1 MACRKR
7 LNRIYSRILL
17 LFILV
22 SPGISAF
29 GQLLDTRITID
40 LSSSSL
46 DKCVLQLQQATGI
59 SFAYETSGLESFSAK
74 PRSFKDEKLRSILQ
88 YLLEG
93 SGYIFEEK
101 HNVIVI
107 GPQSGKNIAYQFN
120 GIIEDKETGIKLEG
134 VAVFD
139 PVTRNIG
146 TFTDRNGYFSLSA
159 PSDTLKLR
167 LSYLSYKP
175 VEIVLHAKDAPL
187 VRIKMHV
194 ASEGLDSVMVGDPGD
209 VTTYALDKFSTL
221 PQKMSFLPKF
231 SGDVDLITVLKM
243 SPGIQE
249 TRDGS
254 GSLIVRGGSPDQNLL
269 LMDDANIYGSTHLF
283 GLISSVNA
291 YAVKDVDIYKGSFP
305 ARYGGRI
312 SSVWDISLKEGNPDR
327 IHGIFS
333 IGTMASDFML
343 EGPLGNRSTTFLI
356 SGRRSYH
363 DVYTRLF
370 TPNLTFYFQD
380 VNFKLRQQ
388 ITPKD
393 HLFLSGYASQDKF
406 QLDVDNPKEEEL
418 LSTSQSIMRN
428 NENYA
433 GVMRWRHNF
442 SAHLLTNVSLIY
454 SQYKLLS
461 GNKYTSTF
469 LFPNDV
475 GVVVEQDEKTKS
487 DMNDLTGK
495 FQVKYFPNSRH
506 ELEAGAYYT
515 RHTFQPHVFS
525 LQFTSTDP
533 SFFPPAY
540 AEDVIRDTASTEI
553 GGYLEDRFRI
563 ADKLSANIGFH
574 INQYIYE
581 KKSYFSFQPRIS
593 ASYEVAPS
601 WAINAAYVKMQ
612 QNLHRLTIS
621 QTDLPLDFWIPS
633 TALLKPQTSE
643 QVSLGVTGKLFGGLL
658 DVNVES
664 YYKSMNNVA
673 EYLVLR
679 VLDSTQINQ
688 QSSWVNEVA
697 VGKGTAYGVEF
708 SVKKSKGNLNGWLS
722 YALAWSNRTL
732 PEVNNGATFPYK
744 YDRRHSLNLVALYK
758 LGKSLELSAVFSFQS
773 KPQPPVPI
781 IKTTDASNYAVNI
794 RNYAAAADLR
804 AYHRLD
810 IGVNWTREYQRG
822 VSGIW
827 NLSIFNVYN
836 RANTF
841 YYFSTTNQISGSSL
855 LPISAS
861 LSYTLKF

>member
-7 LNRIYSRILL
+7 LNRIYSRVL
-17 LFILV
+17 LFFLWTA
-22 SPGISAF
+22 PGISAYA
-29 GQLLDTRITID
+29 QLLDTRVSID
-40 LSSSSL
+40 LGNGSL

-74 PRSFKDEKLRSILQ
+74 SRSFKEEKLRNILN

-101 HNVIVI
+101 HSVIVI
-107 GPQSGKNIAYQFN
+107 GPRSGKNAYQFN
-120 GIIEDKETGIKLEG
+120 GVIEDKETGIKLEG
-134 VAVFD
+134 VAVYD
-139 PVTRNIG
+139 PVTKSRG

-175 VEIVLHAKDAPL
+175 VEIVLRATDAPL
-187 VRIKMHV
+187 VRIRMHV
-194 ASEGLDSVMVGDPGD
+194 ASAGLDSVFIGDPGD
-209 VTTYALDKFSTL
+209 ITTYSLDNFSAL
-221 PQKMSFLPKF
+221 PQKMAFLPKF
-231 SGDVDLITVLKM
+231 SGDVDLITILKL

-269 LMDDANIYGSTHLF
+269 LMDDASIYGSTHLF
-283 GLISSVNA
+283 GLISSVNT
-291 YAVKDVDIYKGSFP
+291 YAVKDIDIYKGAFP

-312 SSVWDISLKEGNPDR
+312 SSVWDITLKEGNPDR
-327 IHGIFS
+327 VHGIFS

-406 QLDVDNPKEEEL
+406 QLGLDNPDDDEL
-418 LSTSQSIMRN
+418 LSTRQSISRN

-442 SAHLLTNVSLIY
+442 SAHLLTNFSLIY
-454 SQYKLLS
+454 SQYKLVS

-469 LFPNDV
+469 FFPGDV

-487 DMNDLTGK
+487 DMYDLTGK
-495 FQVKYFPNSRH
+495 FQLKYAPNTKH
-506 ELEAGAYYT
+506 EIEAGAYYT
-515 RHTFQPHVFS
+515 KHTFRPHVFS

-553 GGYLEDRFRI
+553 GGYIEDRLRI
-563 ADKLSANIGFH
+563 TDNLKANVGFH
-574 INQYIYE
+574 VNQYIYE
-581 KKSYFSFQPRIS
+581 QKSYFSFQPRIS
-593 ASYEVAPS
+593 ASYQVGGA

-633 TALLKPQTSE
+633 TVAIRPQTSN
-643 QVSLGVTGKLFGGLL
+643 QVSLGVSGKLLDGLL

-664 YYKSMNNVA
+664 YYKDMNNVA

-679 VLDSTQINQ
+679 AIDTTQTKQ
-688 QSSWVNEVA
+688 ESSWSNEVT

-708 SVKKSKGNLNGWLS
+708 SVRKSKGKLNGWLS

-758 LGKSLELSAVFSFQS
+758 LSKSLELSAVFSFQS

-781 IKTTDASNYAVNI
+781 IKTTDVSNYAVNI
-794 RNYAAAADLR
+794 KNYAAAADLR

-810 IGVNWTREYQRG
+810 LGINWTRTYKKD
-822 VSGIW
+822 VSGVW
-827 NLSIFNVYN
+827 NLSVFNVYN
-836 RANTF
+836 RTNTF
-841 YYFSTTNQISGSSL
+841 YYFSTTNLISGSSL